1 MKRIFGH
8 LAVCLT
14 VLLLLLVSCTPRA
27 PQPSAPAAPVP
38 ATPRATQPAAPAVS
52 PQDVE
57 WQKVVSAAQQ
67 EGKLVMYDAAFFV
80 GDTRIAIPKAF
91 KERHGISAEILVT
104 GGSSAT
110 IDRLQVEQKAGMSV
124 ADVFASGGL
133 SGPRMISLGFSTGVA
148 QGLPVFRDKSVFITD
163 PVFSPG
169 GEAVIFG
176 TTLLGVMANS
186 KLVQRGEVKSY
197 KDLMNPKYKG
207 KIIMRDPRLGSGGSP
222 FTIGTFRHLKILD
235 DDFLRNLVQQQNVAM
250 WGGGEAEVAQMIA
263 RGEYMINMGAGM
275 DVLYGALISG
285 GAPVMPVYMQ
295 EGTVGD
301 IGVIQVSKKA
311 PHPNAARLFINWL
324 LTPEGQAV
332 YHKARGTAPMRKDVT
347 NFLHAEMTKEPMPK
361 FIPITWDLSQ
371 ALNKMVAEKDFDN
384 VFGKR

>member
-1 MKRIFGH
+1 MKRNLD
-8 LAVCLT
+8 LALT
-14 VLLLLLVSCTPRA
+14 LLLAFVVLLAACA
-27 PQPSAPAAPVP
+27 APSAPAPTAAPAPAPTAAPAP
-38 ATPRATQPAAPAVS
+38 ATPAPPSPADA
-52 PQDVE
+52 E

-80 GDTRIAIPKAF
+80 ADTRIAIPKAF
-91 KERHGISAEILVT
+91 KERYGITAEILVT

-110 IDRLQVEQKAGMSV
+110 IDRLQVEQKAGASV

-133 SGPRMISLGFSTGVA
+133 SGPRMISLGFSQPVA

-169 GEAVIFG
+169 GEAIIFG

-197 KDLMNPKYKG
+197 KDLMSPKYKG
-207 KIIMRDPRLGSGGSP
+207 KIIMRDPRLGSGGAP
-222 FTIGTFRHLKILD
+222 FTIGTFRYLKIMD

-250 WGGGEAEVAQMIA
+250 WGGGEAEVAQMTA

-275 DVLYGALISG
+275 DVLYAALVRE
-285 GAPVMPVYMQ
+285 GAPIIPIYMQ

-301 IGVIQVSKKA
+301 VGVIQASKKA

-324 LTPEGQAV
+324 LSSEGQTV
-332 YHKARGTAPMRKDVT
+332 YHKARGTATMRKDT
-347 NFLHAEMTKEPMPK
+347 PNFLHPEMTKDPMPK

-371 ALNKMVAEKDFDN
+371 ALNKMVAEKAFDN